1 MISENKSYDDLIL
14 QIERLVEAGRN
25 KAVITVNQVMVAT
38 YWAVGRYIVEYEQE
52 GSEKAEYGSQLL
64 KRLSSDLSI
73 RLGNGYS
80 HSNLNYMRMFFQA
93 HPILETVS
101 PKLSWGHWFEILKIS
116 DPLERSFYQK
126 QTEHE
131 GWGVREL
138 KRQKKSMLFHRLAAT
153 KDKEGI
159 LKLAKDGQLIEI
171 PTDLIRDPYLA
182 CTRLFLPISPT
193 PPSPRNAG
201 AWLWPCDILFA
212 PAVPVT
218 TMPLQLPTAR

>member
-1 MISENKSYDDLIL
+1 MMPENKSYDDLIS

-25 KAVITVNQVMVAT
+25 KAVIAVNQVMVAT

-52 GSEKAEYGSQLL
+52 GNEKAEYGSQLL

-159 LKLAKDGQLIEI
+159 LKLAKDG
-171 PTDLIRDPYLA
+171 
-182 CTRLFLPISPT
+182 
-193 PPSPRNAG
+193 
-201 AWLWPCDILFA
+201 
-212 PAVPVT
+212 
-218 TMPLQLPTAR
+218 